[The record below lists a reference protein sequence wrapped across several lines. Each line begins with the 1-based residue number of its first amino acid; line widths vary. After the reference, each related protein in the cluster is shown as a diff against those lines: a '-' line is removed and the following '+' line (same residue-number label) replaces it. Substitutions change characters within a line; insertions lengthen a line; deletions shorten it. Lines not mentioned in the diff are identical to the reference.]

1 MRNSP
6 LKGAGFKRTGIKGTG
21 FQMAGLAL
29 SIAVT
34 STSVQA
40 ADWLVIESWRNDDT
54 KIWSDVIIPAF
65 NKAHPDIKVEF
76 NPTPPSDY
84 NSALSAKLQGGTA
97 GDLITCRPFDVSLGL
112 YNKGHLEPLSDIEGM
127 KNFSDVAKSAWV
139 TDDGTA
145 NFCMPMAS
153 VIHGFIYNK
162 EIFEELGLKEPK
174 NESEFFNLLNTIK
187 TESRYIPLV
196 MGTADQ
202 WEAATMGF
210 QNVGPNYWKGEE
222 GRKNLISGSEK
233 ITDDQY
239 VKVWE
244 HLSRWSPYMGRGF
257 KGQRYSDSQNLFT
270 LGRGAIY
277 PAGSWDIPT
286 FNDQADF
293 EFGAFFPPVPDGQ
306 DTCYISDHTDIAM
319 GINKA
324 SKNKKS
330 AKVFLNWMA
339 SQDFA
344 ELYSNALPGFFSLA
358 NHKIEVKDPVAQEFL
373 SWRNECQQTI
383 RNSYQ
388 ILSRGTPSMEN
399 ELWNVSVQVL
409 NGKMTPEKAAAQVES
424 GLSKWYAPHQ

>member
-1 MRNSP
+1 MRNTP
-6 LKGAGFKRTGIKGTG
+6 LKGAG

-29 SIAVT
+29 GIAIS

-65 NKAHPDIKVEF
+65 NKVHPDIKVEF

-97 GDLITCRPFDVSLGL
+97 GDLITCRPFDVSLSL
-112 YNKGHLEPLSDIEGM
+112 YNKGYLEPLNDVEGM
-127 KNFSDVAKSAWV
+127 KHFSDVAKSAWV
-139 TDDGTA
+139 TDDGAA

-162 EIFEELGLKEPK
+162 EIFEELGLKEPRT
-174 NESEFFNLLNTIK
+174 ETEFFDLLNTIK

-222 GRKNLISGSEK
+222 GRKNLISGDEK

-244 HLSRWSPYMGRGF
+244 HLSKWSPYMGRGY

-286 FNDQADF
+286 FNEQADF
-293 EFGAFFPPVPDGQ
+293 KFGAFFPPVPDGQ

-330 AKVFLNWMA
+330 AKIFLNWMA

-358 NHKIEVKDPVAQEFL
+358 NHKIEIKDPVAQEFL
-373 SWRNECQQTI
+373 SWRDECQQTI

-409 NGKMTPEKAAAQVES
+409 NGKMTPENAAAQVES